1 MGSIKGTTLFDLQ
14 AGGTAIFYW
23 AVMQYDTLDTIVS
36 RFLLALIIRMNNVD
50 IDFGIL
56 LVMSVPAATMI

>member
-1 MGSIKGTTLFDLQ
+1 
-14 AGGTAIFYW
+14 
-23 AVMQYDTLDTIVS
+23 MQYDTLDTIVS

-56 LVMSVPAATMI
+56 LVMSVPATTMI